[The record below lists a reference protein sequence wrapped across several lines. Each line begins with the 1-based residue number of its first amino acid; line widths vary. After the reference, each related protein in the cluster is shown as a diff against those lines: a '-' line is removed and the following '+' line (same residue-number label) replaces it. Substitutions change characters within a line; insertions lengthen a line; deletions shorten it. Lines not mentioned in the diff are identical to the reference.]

1 MTGKKRAH
9 LLGSMRH
16 LRWIAMMSV
25 IGLGGCAWMGETP
38 PDAATYPVSKVE
50 ISRDLDLPTGDW
62 PAENWWEVFADAQL
76 NLLMKRALQD
86 APSLAVAEARIKSS
100 QAAVDAVDASRGVSI
115 GLSAMLYREHI
126 SGEGFRQSY
135 ARYYPAVGATGP
147 WYTQGTVGLKGSY
160 AIDLWGRERA
170 LLEAAIGR
178 HRAHEAEA
186 AEVKRAL
193 SARIASVYFDLQSTH
208 SQLDLLTEAQ
218 NIRHESLQAHSAR
231 FRRGLEPQLLVEKAR
246 AQKAETAQQVDAAN
260 TRIRVLTEMLRALTG
275 SGPADFQPIAQLPLP
290 AIATGVPGELGF
302 DLLSRRPDLQAL
314 RFYVEASIGQVEA
327 AEAAFY
333 PSLNLQMFFG
343 YDAIHLEDLLRTSSR
358 EINLIPGLYLPIF
371 DSGRLNA
378 ELSIAKT
385 AKNVLVAQYNQA
397 IIDTV
402 RQVAQSGVELES
414 ASRQLVL
421 QEQRV
426 SAAELSS
433 AGAKAYT
440 ITGLS
445 DGISAL
451 EATLPLLAEK
461 SRLVEL
467 RLSQMRARIALTE
480 ALGGGYESRRLAMER
495 RNER

>member
-1 MTGKKRAH
+1 
-9 LLGSMRH
+9 
-16 LRWIAMMSV
+16 MMSV

-147 WYTQGTVGLKGSY
+147 WYTQGTVGLKGAY

-246 AQKAETAQQVDAAN
+246 AQKAET
-260 TRIRVLTEMLRALTG
+260 
-275 SGPADFQPIAQLPLP
+275 AQLPLP